1 MELFLANAANTG
13 TYQTMMRMTK
23 PIKLHL
29 RCMACWNARL
39 LNLYKKKQNLHKGS
53 DMPCINS
60 TKTKILSKLLFK
72 TPSSCQNIV
81 IFIGGIS

>member
-29 RCMACWNARL
+29 RCMACWNA
-39 LNLYKKKQNLHKGS
+39 KQNLHKGS